1 MRKHSPLTPFIAH
14 AIQKMAETGIND
26 ILWKRYVDP
35 EPNCKPIRAKGT
47 PLGME
52 KFSSIFVLYAVS
64 CFLSLIILV
73 LENIFK
79 PPKLNESIDEFSI
92 IKIEN
97 IQREM
102 KSLTDHDALP
112 LHLQKEVKRL
122 MEEFQM
128 LISKK

>member
-1 MRKHSPLTPFIAH
+1 
-14 AIQKMAETGIND
+14 MAETGIND

-52 KFSSIFVLYAVS
+52 KFSSLFVLYAVS
-64 CFLSLIILV
+64 CFLSLNILV

-128 LISKK
+128 LIPKK